1 MKSHEFIHESINDK
15 GIFKA
20 VVFGGIPG
28 AGKSYV
34 LDQISNGGIGAR
46 VVNTDKML
54 EYLGQRQN
62 IDLGTKEN
70 QLQLLDKSKQL
81 TINQFANYVNG
92 MLPLFIDGT
101 SSNAPNT
108 LRRVGILESFG
119 YDVGFVWVETDLD
132 VAIARAQQRG
142 RKVNTDFIKH
152 VHANS
157 AENKDYF
164 NSKFSSFTTVKNNDG
179 ELTDQAVRTAFNSV
193 SGFFNQPVQ
202 NPIGKRIIESG
213 EPYLTPNT
221 ISQADLANVLRGWYR
236 KT

>member
-1 MKSHEFIHESINDK
+1 
-15 GIFKA
+15 
-20 VVFGGIPG
+20 
-28 AGKSYV
+28 
-34 LDQISNGGIGAR
+34 
-46 VVNTDKML
+46 
-54 EYLGQRQN
+54 
-62 IDLGTKEN
+62 
-70 QLQLLDKSKQL
+70 
-81 TINQFANYVNG
+81 

-179 ELTDQAVRTAFNSV
+179 ELTDQAVNAAFNSV